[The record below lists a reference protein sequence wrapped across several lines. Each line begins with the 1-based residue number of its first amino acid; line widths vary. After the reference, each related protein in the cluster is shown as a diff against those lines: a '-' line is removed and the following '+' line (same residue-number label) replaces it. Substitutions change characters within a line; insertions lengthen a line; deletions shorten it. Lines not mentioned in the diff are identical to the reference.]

1 MKKVLVIAGPTASGK
16 TAFSVHAALALN
28 GVIISGDSVQV
39 YRGLDI
45 GSGKVREDEKQG
57 IPHYLIDI
65 LNPDEQY
72 SVSSFQEMARAIID
86 REEHLPI
93 IVGGTG
99 LYLKACLYDYVFS
112 EEEEENST
120 DEELEKYTNEELYAL
135 LKESDPVQAEKIHVN
150 NRRRLLRSLTIQRR
164 SGRRQSEIV
173 EQQEHRMI
181 YDVFIAGCTMA
192 RDQLHERISRRV
204 DMMVQDGLEEEVRK
218 LAEQYGFQAP
228 GMHGIGY
235 KEWEPYFHGQCTR
248 DEVIENIK
256 KHSRQYARRQYT
268 WLNHQMPVHWFDA
281 QDPDASEE
289 MFQEIRK
296 WAEN

>member
-39 YRGLDI
+39 YRGLDV

-99 LYLKACLYDYVFS
+99 LYLRWS
-112 EEEEENST
+112 ER
-120 DEELEKYTNEELYAL
+120 
-135 LKESDPVQAEKIHVN
+135 P
-150 NRRRLLRSLTIQRR
+150 RSRFR
-164 SGRRQSEIV
+164 
-173 EQQEHRMI
+173 
-181 YDVFIAGCTMA
+181 
-192 RDQLHERISRRV
+192 
-204 DMMVQDGLEEEVRK
+204 
-218 LAEQYGFQAP
+218 
-228 GMHGIGY
+228 
-235 KEWEPYFHGQCTR
+235 
-248 DEVIENIK
+248 
-256 KHSRQYARRQYT
+256 
-268 WLNHQMPVHWFDA
+268 
-281 QDPDASEE
+281 
-289 MFQEIRK
+289 
-296 WAEN
+296 

>member
-45 GSGKVREDEKQG
+45 GSGKVREEEKQG

-120 DEELEKYTNEELYAL
+120 DEEL
-135 LKESDPVQAEKIHVN
+135 
-150 NRRRLLRSLTIQRR
+150 
-164 SGRRQSEIV
+164 
-173 EQQEHRMI
+173 
-181 YDVFIAGCTMA
+181 
-192 RDQLHERISRRV
+192 
-204 DMMVQDGLEEEVRK
+204 
-218 LAEQYGFQAP
+218 
-228 GMHGIGY
+228 
-235 KEWEPYFHGQCTR
+235 
-248 DEVIENIK
+248 
-256 KHSRQYARRQYT
+256 
-268 WLNHQMPVHWFDA
+268 
-281 QDPDASEE
+281 
-289 MFQEIRK
+289 
-296 WAEN
+296 